1 MEIRCLICDRPASQD
16 LCSLRCAANASR
28 EIDRNVRR
36 LQVPHVTAA
45 HRGLLVERN
54 GRLTAALVSAPR
66 STPAD
71 REVQVFTTSQDP
83 VPQGQP
89 GSGG

>member
-1 MEIRCLICDRPASQD
+1 MEATCLICDRPTNQD
-16 LCSLRCAANASR
+16 LCSLRCAADASR

-36 LQVPHVTAA
+36 LQSTHVDTARHA
-45 HRGLLVERN
+45 QLVGRN

-66 STPAD
+66 AIPTD
-71 REVQVFTTSQDP
+71 RDVQVFTTSQDP
-83 VPQGQP
+83 VSQGQP